1 VSWDVRLWE
10 DLESWALGLDDETYH
25 LVAAAITR
33 LESEGP
39 ALGRPTA
46 DRIKGSR
53 HHNMKE
59 LRPGSAGRRK
69 IRILFAFDPKRRA
82 ILLVAGDKA
91 GRWKQWY
98 DQNIPLADERFDEWL
113 DSEMSKSRTV
123 SWSDVRARRPVDD
136 AVIADHVERMKAEER
151 AYRLREIREE
161 QGVTQ
166 KELADRMSLTQPT
179 ISALESGD
187 LDRSGLATLRAYV
200 EALGGTVEV
209 TATFGSRKLVVSSQ
223 P

>member
-1 VSWDVRLWE
+1 
-10 DLESWALGLDDETYH
+10 
-25 LVAAAITR
+25 
-33 LESEGP
+33 
-39 ALGRPTA
+39 
-46 DRIKGSR
+46 
-53 HHNMKE
+53 
-59 LRPGSAGRRK
+59 
-69 IRILFAFDPKRRA
+69 
-82 ILLVAGDKA
+82 
-91 GRWKQWY
+91 
-98 DQNIPLADERFDEWL
+98 
-113 DSEMSKSRTV
+113 MSKSRTV
-123 SWSDVRARRPVDD
+123 SWGDVRARRPVDD